1 METEHRGDAEIIFGA
16 LKPEAEDEAMPSGE
30 ERRYAVELS
39 QEAKK
44 LALSIVS
51 EDLTR
56 LRATMNSW
64 LRLLKVA
71 SEMIE
76 LSRKQVQSR
85 GNGSLK
91 DRKTERK

>member
-1 METEHRGDAEIIFGA
+1 MRFQLDFEMETEHRGDAEIMFGA
-16 LKPEAEDEAMPSGE
+16 LKPEAEEEAMPSGE

-44 LALSIVS
+44 LVLSIVS

-76 LSRKQVQSR
+76 LTRLNSL
-85 GNGSLK
+85 GSSAK
-91 DRKTERK
+91 

>member
-1 METEHRGDAEIIFGA
+1 MRFQLDFEMETEHRSDAEIMFSA
-16 LKPEAEDEAMPSGE
+16 LKPEAEDEAMPQMRGE

-44 LALSIVS
+44 LMLSIVS

-56 LRATMNSW
+56 LRATMNTW
-64 LRLLKVA
+64 LRLLKIA

-76 LSRKQVQSR
+76 LSRKEADEA
-85 GNGSLK
+85 K
-91 DRKTERK
+91 

>member
-1 METEHRGDAEIIFGA
+1 METEHRSDAEIMFSA

-56 LRATMNSW
+56 LRATMNSC
-64 LRLLKVA
+64 LLYTSPSPRDRQK
-71 SEMIE
+71 
-76 LSRKQVQSR
+76 SRMPS
-85 GNGSLK
+85 SA
-91 DRKTERK
+91 

>member
-1 METEHRGDAEIIFGA
+1 METEHRSDAEIMFSA

-44 LALSIVS
+44 LVLSIVS

-76 LSRKQVQSR
+76 LTRKQCKVEGMAR
-85 GNGSLK
+85 
-91 DRKTERK
+91 

>member
-1 METEHRGDAEIIFGA
+1 METEHRSDAEIMFGA

-76 LSRKQVQSR
+76 LSQKQVR
-85 GNGSLK
+85 GEWWEGLA
-91 DRKTERK
+91 ERPKN

>member
-1 METEHRGDAEIIFGA
+1 MRFQLDFEMETEHRGDAEIMFSV

-44 LALSIVS
+44 LVLSIVS

-56 LRATMNSW
+56 LRATMNTW

-76 LSRKQVQSR
+76 LTRKQCKVEGMAR
-85 GNGSLK
+85 
-91 DRKTERK
+91 

>member
-1 METEHRGDAEIIFGA
+1 METEHRSDAEIMFSA
-16 LKPEAEDEAMPSGE
+16 LKPEAEDETMPLGE

-44 LALSIVS
+44 LVLSIVS

-56 LRATMNSW
+56 LRATMNTW

-76 LSRKQVQSR
+76 LSQKQVR
-85 GNGSLK
+85 G
-91 DRKTERK
+91 E

>member
-1 METEHRGDAEIIFGA
+1 METEHRSDAEIMFGA
-16 LKPEAEDEAMPSGE
+16 LKPEAEDEAMSSGE
-30 ERRYAVELS
+30 ERRYAIELS

-44 LALSIVS
+44 LMLSIVS

-76 LSRKQVQSR
+76 LTRKQCKVEGMTR
-85 GNGSLK
+85 
-91 DRKTERK
+91 

>member
-1 METEHRGDAEIIFGA
+1 METEHRSDAEIMFGA
-16 LKPEAEDEAMPSGE
+16 LKPEAEEEAMPSGE
-30 ERRYAVELS
+30 ERRYAVKLS

-44 LALSIVS
+44 LVLSIVS

-76 LSRKQVQSR
+76 LTRKQCKVEGMAR
-85 GNGSLK
+85 
-91 DRKTERK
+91 

>member
-1 METEHRGDAEIIFGA
+1 MRFQLDFERETEHRSDAEIMFSA
-16 LKPEAEDEAMPSGE
+16 LKPEAEEEAMPSGE

-39 QEAKK
+39 QKAKK
-44 LALSIVS
+44 LVLSIVS

-76 LSRKQVQSR
+76 LTRKQCKVEGMAR
-85 GNGSLK
+85 
-91 DRKTERK
+91 

>member
-1 METEHRGDAEIIFGA
+1 METEHGSDAEIMFSA

-30 ERRYAVELS
+30 ERRYTVELS
-39 QEAKK
+39 REAKK
-44 LALSIVS
+44 LVLSIVS

-56 LRATMNSW
+56 LRATMNTW

-76 LSRKQVQSR
+76 LSQREADEAK
-85 GNGSLK
+85 
-91 DRKTERK
+91 